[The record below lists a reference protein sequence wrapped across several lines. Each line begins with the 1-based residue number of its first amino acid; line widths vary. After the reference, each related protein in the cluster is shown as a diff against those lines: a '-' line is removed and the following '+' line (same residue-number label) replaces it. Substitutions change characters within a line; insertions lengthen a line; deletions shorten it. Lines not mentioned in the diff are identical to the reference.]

1 MSYIQVTNQFVNTT
15 PLLATACNQNF
26 ADLTSGMSSGLND
39 FNVAQFTANGSAT
52 VAGDIYTVKTFD
64 WSPNCN
70 AVGWANLINPYVN
83 TKKIGKTV
91 LITYY
96 LSGHSSSVTA
106 YMYLPYNANASLVF
120 SSLNYLNY
128 SVLPNSTATIGTAYF
143 PYPNIVAFN
152 VSVSS
157 GAGAW
162 SPLITDAKTV
172 YGNLFYEAV

>member
-1 MSYIQVTNQFVNTT
+1 MSYIQVTNQFLNTT

-26 ADLTSGMSSGLND
+26 ADITSGMSSGLND

-52 VAGDIYTVKTFD
+52 VSGDVYTVKTFD

-70 AVGWANLINPYVN
+70 AVGWASLINPYVN

-91 LITYY
+91 LINYY
-96 LSGHSSSVTA
+96 LSGPSSSVTA

-128 SVLPNSTATIGTAYF
+128 SWLPLSTITVGTAYF
-143 PYPNIVAFN
+143 AYPNIVAFN
-152 VSVSS
+152 NNVSS
-157 GAGAW
+157 VVGNW
-162 SPLITDAKTV
+162 SPLGTDTKAV
-172 YGNLFYEAV
+172 YGQLIYESV